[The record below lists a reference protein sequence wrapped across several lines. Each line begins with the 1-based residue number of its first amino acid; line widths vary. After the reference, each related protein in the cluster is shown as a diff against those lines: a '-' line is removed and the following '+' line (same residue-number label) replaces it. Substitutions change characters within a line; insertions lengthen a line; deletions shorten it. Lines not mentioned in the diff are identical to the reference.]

1 MCVLRVFTISLLTFE
16 TVVWYFLGFFCFFFN
31 VISTFTCTSPERFIE
46 LTTVVVKERNC
57 IYLDVYQIPY
67 DHRPPSEPLYVQ
79 MSTYCI
85 TFVYLLNKCSVL
97 FFVFV

>member
-1 MCVLRVFTISLLTFE
+1 MVFSGVF
-16 TVVWYFLGFFCFFFN
+16 WGFFFN
-31 VISTFTCTSPERFIE
+31 VISTFTCTSPEPFIE
-46 LTTVVVKERNC
+46 LTTLVVKERDC